1 MLNRWI
7 YPFLV
12 SILVWSREFAMRIYF
27 GSEFSRF
34 LSTLVLIAAVTG
46 FGFAVWKAATI
57 IQSDGNLQEIRELL
71 DQS

>member
-1 MLNRWI
+1 
-7 YPFLV
+7 
-12 SILVWSREFAMRIYF
+12 MRIYF

-46 FGFAVWKAATI
+46 FGFAVWKAATNL

>member
-1 MLNRWI
+1 
-7 YPFLV
+7 
-12 SILVWSREFAMRIYF
+12 MRIYF